1 MTSPHLIGDIASTL
15 LTAQKEWGNMRDY
28 MWLRKSDGQSG
39 KEIVRSYKTKQ
50 GLGVRNWPSKVLALV
65 AKWLWSLD
73 AHCNKLFSAWFR
85 LKQV

>member
-39 KEIVRSYKTKQ
+39 KEIVRSYKTK
-50 GLGVRNWPSKVLALV
+50 
-65 AKWLWSLD
+65 
-73 AHCNKLFSAWFR
+73 
-85 LKQV
+85 